1 MLMLQKQKDLKLIHL
16 NFFVKTLKEEE
27 YNQSKQQ
34 KGNMDEKSVKQ
45 KANITVDQ

>member
-16 NFFVKTLKEEE
+16 NFFVKTLKEE